1 LREGLGCCHSSG
13 GTSRG
18 VNWRFAGVFS
28 WGASAGLQTGGNK
41 WWVEVSKMVKHS
53 GLSVENCGSN
63 GGSAVK
69 QLQTNVFSDDFNFKH
84 IAR

>member
-1 LREGLGCCHSSG
+1 MEQAEAS
-13 GTSRG
+13 T
-18 VNWRFAGVFS
+18 
-28 WGASAGLQTGGNK
+28 GASLVFFHGGLQPGFRPGGNK

-69 QLQTNVFSDDFNFKH
+69 QLQTNGGTLQ
-84 IAR
+84 